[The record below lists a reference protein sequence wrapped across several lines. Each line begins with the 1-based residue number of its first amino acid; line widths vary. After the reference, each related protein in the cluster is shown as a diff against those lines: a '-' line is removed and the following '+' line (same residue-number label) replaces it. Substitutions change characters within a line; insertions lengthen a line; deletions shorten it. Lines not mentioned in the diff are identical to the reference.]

1 MSKRICIILTIVLLA
16 AMSVGVFAFAED
28 KTEIK
33 PGTETETYTFYRR
46 IDEEKHLVCKETWE
60 YPIVDGERGSGKV
73 IKDEEYEEAHTIVDG
88 KCIYCDLIDKALVI
102 AAPMDIE
109 KTDDTEGSGDDPETF
124 ATVYDSIV
132 AKGDGALAVLKQ
144 VFDALSDNARVIIGG
159 VEAEA
164 ADALIALVKGD
175 ASADELMAVLS
186 DFPTRTI
193 DDVECRI
200 VVLIVCDDWGEIIVE
215 NYAFSAADGTLVR
228 VY

>member
-1 MSKRICIILTIVLLA
+1 MFRHIRFFLAVALLA
-16 AMSVGVFAFAED
+16 TLAAGAFALAE
-28 KTEIK
+28 
-33 PGTETETYTFYRR
+33 TETETFTFYRR
-46 IDEEKHLVCKETWE
+46 IDDEKHRVCVETWE
-60 YPIVDGERGSGKV
+60 YPVVKGERGSGKV
-73 IKDEEYEEAHTIVDG
+73 IDEEEYEEPHTIVDG
-88 KCIYCDLIDKALVI
+88 RCIYCEPIDKALVI

-164 ADALIALVKGD
+164 ANALIALVKGD
-175 ASADELMAVLS
+175 ASLDELMAALS
-186 DFPTRTI
+186 DFPARTV
-193 DDVECRI
+193 DGVECRI

-215 NYAFSAADGTLVR
+215 NYAFSAEDGALVR